1 LKICIFV
8 KIFIKMNAEL
18 INPQDITIAR
28 FLALFNQFTRAEQ
41 VQIARMIWGKTFAE
55 QWQLL
60 DAELPD
66 VEMLEEE
73 ILRELRAVRYGETP
87 KN

>member
-1 LKICIFV
+1 
-8 KIFIKMNAEL
+8 MNAEL
-18 INPQDITIAR
+18 INPQDLNIAK

-41 VQIARMIWGKTFAE
+41 VQIARKIWEKTFAE

-60 DAELPD
+60 DTELPD
-66 VEMLEEE
+66 VEMSEEE
-73 ILRELRAVRYGETP
+73 ILEELRAVRYGETA